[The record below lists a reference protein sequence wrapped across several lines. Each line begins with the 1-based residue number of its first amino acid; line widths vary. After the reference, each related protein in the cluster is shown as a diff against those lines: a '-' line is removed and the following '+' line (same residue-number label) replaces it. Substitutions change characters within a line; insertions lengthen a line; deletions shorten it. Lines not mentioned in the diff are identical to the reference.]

1 MQAHIHINKTVR
13 LNTAIMIYMKPN
25 EWLALVD
32 VFDLFQLKRYCTQE
46 ELQNIEKMLELE
58 ILALLSEKY
67 SPELPNE
74 EQTLEAVAEVKR
86 AFIVEYI
93 AETEH
98 ESKSNHDYARKVEA
112 LLASDTATPED
123 LEDVLNE
130 LYQSEDDYE

>member
-1 MQAHIHINKTVR
+1 
-13 LNTAIMIYMKPN
+13 MKPN

-32 VFDLFQLKRYCTQE
+32 VFDLFQLKRYCTQD

-67 SPELPNE
+67 GPELPNE
-74 EQTLEAVAEVKR
+74 EQTLDAVAEVKR

-98 ESKSNHDYARKVEA
+98 GSKSNHHYARKIEA
-112 LLASDTATPED
+112 LLASDSATPED

-130 LYQSEDDYE
+130 FYQSEDDYE